1 MTKKEKHEKAKQIV
15 SHFLDNA
22 DYWSEIEEFSDGL
35 SKEEIN
41 EVDEELYKLIGSIR
55 KRFNIT

>member
-22 DYWSEIEEFSDGL
+22 DYWSENEYDEDDEWVSGGDDWAFSQMPTLDDD
-35 SKEEIN
+35 KEE
-41 EVDEELYKLIGSIR
+41 
-55 KRFNIT
+55 